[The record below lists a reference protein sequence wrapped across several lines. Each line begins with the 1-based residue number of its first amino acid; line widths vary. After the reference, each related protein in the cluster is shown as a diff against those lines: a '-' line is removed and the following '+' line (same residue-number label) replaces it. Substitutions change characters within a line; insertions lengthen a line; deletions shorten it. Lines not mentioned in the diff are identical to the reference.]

1 MKRLAL
7 FVAVAVS
14 VAACAKKDAPATDSA
29 MMAPPAA
36 MAPAMDQAKMDS
48 MKADSIKKAD
58 SMTADSVMK
67 AKKG

>member
-1 MKRLAL
+1 MKRFAL
-7 FVAVAVS
+7 FAAVAVS
-14 VAACAKKDAPATDSA
+14 VAACAKKDAAPAETA

-58 SMTADSVMK
+58 SVKADSVAK
-67 AKKG
+67 ATKK

>member
-7 FVAVAVS
+7 FAAVAVL
-14 VAACAKKDAPATDSA
+14 VAACAKKDAAPAETA

-36 MAPAMDQAKMDS
+36 MAMDQAKMDS

-58 SMTADSVMK
+58 SMVADSI
-67 AKKG
+67 AKGIKK